1 MSTVSSGSIWPQER
15 VDQLRELYAQGL
27 TYSQIGNALD
37 VERSSVAGK
46 VARLGLPKRGTEKV
60 GGGSLQSKINAKK
73 RWKGGNLKKANKLR
87 AANIVAPK
95 PIKTEATPDIHALI
109 AIPTNNF
116 MDQESGLC
124 KWPHGPE
131 CGDKAIPLRPYCTKH
146 EEQSRA

>member
-73 RWKGGNLKKANKLR
+73 RWKGGNLRKANRIREAKPPKSFTR
-87 AANIVAPK
+87 AAEP
-95 PIKTEATPDIHALI
+95 TPDIHALI